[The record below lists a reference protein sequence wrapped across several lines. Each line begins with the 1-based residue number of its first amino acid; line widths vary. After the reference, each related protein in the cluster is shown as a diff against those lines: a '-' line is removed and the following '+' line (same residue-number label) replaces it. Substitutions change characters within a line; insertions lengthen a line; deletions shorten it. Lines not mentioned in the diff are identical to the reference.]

1 MRCYHRHR
9 LGGVSPA
16 CWQRLLSRKE
26 VKPMETAIQ
35 IVLLA
40 TAVLELITAVLG
52 LLPMARGNARKKKDR
67 RR

>member
-1 MRCYHRHR
+1 
-9 LGGVSPA
+9 
-16 CWQRLLSRKE
+16 
-26 VKPMETAIQ
+26 METAIQ